1 MSDPQ
6 QPPSGQNPAD
16 DEQRLLSQKESL
28 RSGTPLSEEELLKQK
43 EALRPDGAGGA
54 DAELELDEHGQWV
67 RRVSTQRGRVTDRL
81 DPVGIADAPP
91 EPTILT
97 GDHTGGRRPLPPWL
111 PPGIAIA
118 GVLAVIIAAII
129 FAPREPP
136 IVTAT
141 PTPAITG
148 TAGAVAGG
156 PTATPATAGTATP
169 APTGTATPTTA
180 PPTPTL
186 EPTARAERVALAYG
200 LGRAAYDQNNWAETV
215 NQLKLVYDL
224 EPDHLGG
231 EAKQLL
237 AAAYYNWAVTTVYSA
252 TEALKDKPATA
263 ANDPLSRLDE
273 ALVYLD
279 DALAITPPPEGTE
292 AAGVVA
298 ETQSLA
304 RAARQLLTAYLAGRD
319 HAGKEEWADAIQQ
332 YQKAGFQFLD
342 QPLADVAQRLYDAYM
357 ARGREL
363 EEAGRNGDARA
374 IYEEAATLEAQG
386 VNISDATA
394 RAGALVP
401 PTPTPR
407 PKPTSTPRPTT
418 RIFKGVPVRSYPGSG
433 NNGTFASCVSGRVSY
448 GGAAIAGASLEVNNG
463 PANRFPAT
471 TNSNGDYR
479 VCGLGASDWSV
490 VLFYVPG
497 SPPIGNNPAVVF
509 YVNGN
514 AAQEAVVNFTGP

>member
-43 EALRPDGAGGA
+43 EAIRPDGADGA
-54 DAELELDEHGQWV
+54 GAELELDAQAEWV
-67 RRVSTQRGRVTDRL
+67 RRESTRRGRVTERL
-81 DPVGIADAPP
+81 EQEGIPNAPP
-91 EPTILT
+91 EPTILS
-97 GDHTGGRRPLPPWL
+97 GDHTGGHRPLPPWL

-141 PTPAITG
+141 PTPAITS
-148 TAGAVAGG
+148 TAGAVAGE
-156 PTATPATAGTATP
+156 PTATP
-169 APTGTATPTTA
+169 APTGTATPTAA

-186 EPTARAERVALAYG
+186 SPEEKAEQVRLSFATG
-200 LGRAAYDQNNWAETV
+200 LEEYNAQNWAEAVT
-215 NQLKLVYDL
+215 QLRQVYEL
-224 EPDHLGG
+224 EPDYLNG
-231 EAKQLL
+231 EAKQALTS
-237 AAAYYNWAVTTVYSA
+237 AYYNWAVTTVYSA

-263 ANDPLSRLDE
+263 ANDPLARLDE

-386 VNISDATA
+386 VDISEATVQA
-394 RAGALVP
+394 AALVP

-407 PKPTSTPRPTT
+407 PTPRATPRPTT
-418 RIFKGVPVRSYPGSG
+418 PPTRIFNGVPVRSYPGSG
-433 NNGTFASCVSGRVSY
+433 NNGTFASCISGRVTY

-463 PANRFPAT
+463 PANRFSAT

-479 VCGLGASDWSV
+479 VCGLGASNWSV
-490 VLFYVPG
+490 VLFFVPG
-497 SPPIGNNPAVVF
+497 NPPIGNNPAIVV

-514 AAQEAVVNFTGP
+514 AAQEALVNFTGP